1 MRGWYSA
8 VAFLLALAL
17 PCGALAQVSSA
28 LVVAD
33 PKAQY
38 YIIKRAMQQMYE
50 RGGLHSNIS
59 RVAADGYDIV
69 HCESGSDYFGE
80 QPPADALFVA
90 LANLA
95 ADIVIWRNDFRRL
108 AVPEAVWRPVLIE
121 IEDTQLAFRL
131 QEGRLQEGRLQEGR
145 LQEGRLQEGRAPD
158 GTDAPSERRYA
169 SQQRQ
174 LLSALNAYRAQS
186 GGRRAPF
193 QMEGGC
199 GAGDFNVTITAAPR
213 TGRVFFIPVF
223 FHELCKAQQL
233 DPDDRGACNH
243 WREAVDGTLAYV
255 AGDYRYQAVWPD
267 GATRSGPLSFTHLQE
282 GQIVTIRKP

>member
-38 YIIKRAMQQMYE
+38 YVIKRAMQQMYE

-80 QPPADALFVA
+80 RPPADALFVA

-121 IEDTQLAFRL
+121 IEDTQLAL
-131 QEGRLQEGRLQEGR
+131 R
-145 LQEGRLQEGRAPD
+145 LQEGRLQEGRAPAA
-158 GTDAPSERRYA
+158 TDAPSERRYA

-199 GAGDFNVTITAAPR
+199 GAGDFNVTITTAPR

>member
-38 YIIKRAMQQMYE
+38 YVIKRAMQQMYE

-59 RVAADGYDIV
+59 RAAADGYDIV

-80 QPPADALFVA
+80 RPPADALFVA

-108 AVPEAVWRPVLIE
+108 AIPEAVWRPVLIE
-121 IEDTQLAFRL
+121 IEDTQLAL
-131 QEGRLQEGRLQEGR
+131 R
-145 LQEGRLQEGRAPD
+145 LQEGRLQEGRAPAA
-158 GTDAPSERRYA
+158 TDAPSERRYA

-199 GAGDFNVTITAAPR
+199 GAGDFNVTITTAPR